1 MKKEA
6 DRINQN
12 PFLSIIL
19 PCYNEE
25 AILQTNINMIS
36 NYMESKKLKYQWE
49 ILIINDGSKDKT
61 GVIANELAKFNSNLR
76 VIHHPINLNLG
87 RALQTGFQNSLGD
100 ILVVMDIDLS
110 YSVEHIETMVDK
122 LIETSADIVV
132 ASPYMKGGKVTAV
145 PYGRKIMSIW
155 VNKFMS
161 FSAQDKYY
169 TFTGMVRA
177 YKASFIRT
185 LNLKTKDY
193 EINPEIMYK
202 AMILRA
208 HIVEIPAHLD
218 WTEQNKY
225 AENRTSSIRVLRG
238 FFSGIMSAF
247 IFRPYIFF
255 IGIGSIL
262 ILLSFY
268 ELIWLLYDTLSDLN
282 QYSSSQISS
291 SYSFSISLAKQFSI
305 NPQSFVVG
313 GITFIAAIQFLSL
326 GFLSLQSKRY
336 FEELFHLGTS
346 LKKKKFKLGIQ
357 NKIDKNKNQNWDT
370 KRDKKEMFNI

>member
-1 MKKEA
+1 MMQIDAENKSK
-6 DRINQN
+6 

-25 AILQTNINMIS
+25 AILES
-36 NYMESKKLKYQWE
+36 NLKKIQSYLEEKAYKYVWE
-49 ILIINDGSKDKT
+49 ILIINDGSKDNTAK
-61 GVIANELAKFNSNLR
+61 IANELSDRINTVR
-76 VIHHPINLNLG
+76 VIHHATNLNLG
-87 RALQTGFQNSLGD
+87 RALQTGFHNSKGE
-100 ILVVMDIDLS
+100 ILVVLDVDLS
-110 YSVEHIETMVDK
+110 YSVDHIELMVDK

-145 PYGRKIMSIW
+145 PFGRKIMSKW

-161 FSAQDKYY
+161 ISAQDKYY

-177 YKASFIRT
+177 YRTSFIRT
-185 LNLKTKDY
+185 VNLKTKDY

-208 HIVEIPAHLD
+208 KIIEIPAHLD
-218 WTEQNKY
+218 WTEQNKF
-225 AENRTSSIRVLRG
+225 AGKRTSSLRVLRG
-238 FFSGIMSAF
+238 FFSGVMSAF

-255 IGIGSIL
+255 IGVGGIL
-262 ILLSFY
+262 MILSLY
-268 ELIWLLYDTLSDLN
+268 ELIWLLFDTLSDLN
-282 QYSSSQISS
+282 NSISTESSVT
-291 SYSFSISLAKQFSI
+291 YSFSISLARQFSK
-305 NPQSFVVG
+305 NPQSFMVG

-346 LKKKKFKLGIQ
+346 IGKEH
-357 NKIDKNKNQNWDT
+357 KN
-370 KRDKKEMFNI
+370 